1 MEMEDDGRV
10 VIRDAREDDAPA
22 LAMLATAMD
31 HPSDE
36 AAMRRRMALLAGRDE
51 YRTLVAEREGR
62 VVGMAAL
69 AWGWTIVDDDPQPR
83 VVALSVAPEE
93 RGRGTGAALMAAAEA
108 WARDGSAATLRLTTA
123 VRREGAHRFYERLG
137 YARTGFRYV
146 KKLG

>member
-1 MEMEDDGRV
+1 MRTADEGAV
-10 VIRDAREDDAPA
+10 TIRDARDEDAAA

-51 YRTLVAEREGR
+51 YRTLVAERGGR
-62 VVGMAAL
+62 VVGLAAL
-69 AWGWTIVDDDPQPR
+69 CWGWTLVDDGPAPR

-108 WARDGSAATLRLTTA
+108 WAREGGADTLRLTTA
-123 VRREGAHRFYERLG
+123 ARRDRAHRFYERLG
-137 YARTGFRYV
+137 YERTGYRYV
-146 KKLG
+146 KRLG